1 MRRGITWRGALRHRF
16 VWFPLAV
23 AAAVAAWNVH
33 VALNAD
39 GVIEGTVRDAAGAPV
54 AGAEVIFFERN
65 FVNYQEKR
73 RATTDGAGGFRFED
87 MRVHVGQLEAVA
99 ADGRRSQ
106 RLQLRLWFRA
116 QHTRAEPLVLASGS

>member
-1 MRRGITWRGALRHRF
+1 MNWRAALAHRF

-23 AAAVAAWNVH
+23 AVAVAAWNVH
-33 VALNAD
+33 VAMNAD

-65 FVNYQEKR
+65 FVNFQEKR
-73 RATTDGAGGFRFED
+73 RATTDASGAFRFDGME
-87 MRVHVGQLEAVA
+87 VHIGQLEALA

-116 QHTRAEPLVLASGS
+116 QHARAAPLVLRPAS